1 MSQIE
6 LLMFTTT
13 AVYRREAKGRRGDGE
28 HGRLYQ
34 GAERH
39 DSRGW
44 DGGDKRG
51 GEERSD
57 PVQNTAKR
65 FEPTFWQ
72 TVLVQLETNGDIKQ
86 YWDSDLWYKRL
97 K

>member
-1 MSQIE
+1 
-6 LLMFTTT
+6 MFTTT

-44 DGGDKRG
+44 NGGDKRG
-51 GEERSD
+51 GDTQIRTYIQSADDLQETR
-57 PVQNTAKR
+57 
-65 FEPTFWQ
+65 
-72 TVLVQLETNGDIKQ
+72 VL
-86 YWDSDLWYKRL
+86 
-97 K
+97 